1 MKKLAVLLL
10 AALFLGACHCN
21 CKQRKC
27 SQTKTKTAVS
37 DTAKKAKTPKPAKK
51 KAAVKDE
58 DFAGVAKVSRAK
70 TGAAVLSFSK
80 PINFKY
86 NSDVLTPESEKSV
99 RQIARALKK
108 YPDNKIVVAG
118 YTDSL
123 GDANYNI
130 DLSQRRAKSVADQ
143 LVKEGVKP
151 ENVTYVGHGAS
162 NPVATNKTAEGRAQ
176 NRRVELEILD

>member
-1 MKKLAVLLL
+1 MKKLAVLLF

-27 SQTKTKTAVS
+27 SQTKNKPAASAAV
-37 DTAKKAKTPKPAKK
+37 KKAHKPAKK

-151 ENVTYVGHGAS
+151 ENVASVGHGAS
-162 NPVATNKTAEGRAQ
+162 NPVATNKTAAGRAQ
-176 NRRVELEILD
+176 NRRVEIEILD